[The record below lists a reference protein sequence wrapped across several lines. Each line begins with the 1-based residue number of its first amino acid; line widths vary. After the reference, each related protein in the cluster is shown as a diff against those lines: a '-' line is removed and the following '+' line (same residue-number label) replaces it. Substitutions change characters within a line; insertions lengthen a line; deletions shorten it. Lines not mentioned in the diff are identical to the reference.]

1 VKLSWGKYK
10 ASQYEAWAI
19 GAAAGLVDA
28 TASGLHPFV
37 PHAIPFTMTIYA
49 LGGAVGFEILR
60 LLLDR
65 FLGRERSIRSALGIE
80 AALFALLLL
89 VFGVTTSGSG
99 FLASSWGQKIGL
111 LLAVPGAALIGGVI
125 AWSWR
130 ARPVPLAFRVGL
142 ALALLIWPAMAA
154 IEGIR
159 GASDEGRG
167 LILVSLDA
175 ARGDRISALGYP
187 RPTTPNIDGLV
198 ESGLSFTNAVV
209 QCPASGPG
217 HATMLTGLPPLAH
230 QVLHNADVLDSA
242 VITVAER
249 LIASG
254 FSTAGFTNNFYIDG
268 RYGFA
273 QGFQTWVNQYRATS
287 VATWHPHHLLR
298 TTTAYQVFH
307 RLTRAPGAKNRDSLQ
322 GALHWLER
330 KPAGD
335 FFLFLHL
342 MDPHAPYDAP
352 LEIRDRFYVPR
363 GPRIEDTVEL
373 RARLEDA
380 AEDEIAALRD
390 LYDASIALGDQKVGS
405 LVDRL
410 ENLGLLDNTLI
421 VITADHGEVLDENGP
436 VFDHGLPGQGNLHVP
451 LVLGG
456 GLAPGAPGQRIAATV
471 TTTSWVATAFEVLG
485 LDYVEQG
492 TQAPVGPLPMHPDA
506 VRPVYGLTGVTDL
519 DRSYALDGTLK
530 LLLAPG
536 GIDGCFDLATDPL
549 ERENLCAAGLD
560 DSMRQRLMAL
570 EDGLLTWRETTTAA
584 GIVAGRRTDE
594 NFDADTREQLK
605 ALGYIE

>member
-1 VKLSWGKYK
+1 MRWSWKKYQ
-10 ASQYEAWAI
+10 AWQYEAWAI
-19 GAAAGLVDA
+19 GAAAGLVDS

-37 PHAIPFTMTIYA
+37 PHAIGFTMTLYA
-49 LGGAVGFEILR
+49 LGGAIVFEILR
-60 LLLDR
+60 QVLGL
-65 FLGRERSIRSALGIE
+65 FLSPERSIRFALGLE
-80 AALFALLLL
+80 AAGFALLLL
-89 VFGVTTSGSG
+89 GFAVTTSGSG
-99 FLASSWGQKIGL
+99 FLASTAGQRTGL
-111 LLAVPGAALIGGVI
+111 ILAIPAGVLIGALI

-130 ARPVPLAFRVGL
+130 PMRVPVIYRAVLAVV
-142 ALALLIWPAMAA
+142 LLIWPAMAA

-187 RPTTPNIDGLV
+187 RPTTPNIDRLV
-198 ESGLSFTNAVV
+198 ESGLSFTNAIV

-230 QVLHNADVLDSA
+230 QVLHNADVLDPA

-249 LIASG
+249 LAADG
-254 FSTAGFTNNFYIDG
+254 FSTAGFANNFYIDG

-273 QGFQTWVNQYRATS
+273 QGFQTWVNEYRATS
-287 VATWHPHHLLR
+287 VATWQPHHLLR
-298 TTTAYQVFH
+298 TTTAYQVFY
-307 RLTRAPGAKNRDSLQ
+307 RLTRKPGAKNRDSLD
-322 GALHWLER
+322 GALRWLER
-330 KPAGD
+330 KPPGD

-352 LEIRDRFYVPR
+352 PEIRGRFYTPR
-363 GPRIEDTVEL
+363 GSRVRDTVEL
-373 RARLEDA
+373 RARLEA
-380 AEDEIAALRD
+380 ATDDELAALRD
-390 LYDASIALGDQKVGS
+390 LYDASIALGDRKVGS
-405 LVDRL
+405 LMDAL
-410 ENLGLLDNTLI
+410 EKLGLIENSLV
-421 VITADHGEVLDENGP
+421 VITADHGEILDENGA
-436 VFDHGLPGQGNLHVP
+436 VFDHGLKGQGDLHVP

-456 GLAPGAPGQRIAATV
+456 GLAPGAPGQRISVPVSTA
-471 TTTSWVATAFEVLG
+471 SWVATAFGVLG

-492 TQAPVGPLPMHPDA
+492 TQDPVGPLPIQSGS

-519 DRSYALDGTLK
+519 DRSYALGGSLK
-530 LLLAPG
+530 ILLGPE

-549 ERENLCAAGLD
+549 EREDLCGLALD
-560 DSMRQRLMAL
+560 DSLRKRLRRL
-570 EDGLLTWRETTTAA
+570 EEGLLTWRETTTAA
-584 GIVAGRRTDE
+584 GIVPGRRTDE